1 MEVKAAL
8 NNYRVSPQK
17 ARLVVNQIRG
27 KGVEEALNLL
37 SLSPKRVAE
46 PIAKL
51 LRSAVAN
58 AEQKT
63 ELQHAGIEIDNLVV
77 SRIFVDEGTSMWR
90 IRPRAQGR
98 AAWIQKRSSKIN
110 VVLSERD

>member
-27 KGVEEALNLL
+27 KGVEDALNLL
-37 SLSPKRVAE
+37 LLSPKRVAE

-58 AEQKT
+58 AEQKN
-63 ELQHAGIEIDNLVV
+63 ENHQAGIEIDNLVV
-77 SRIFVDEGTSMWR
+77 STVFVDEGTSMWR

-98 AAWIQKRSSKIN
+98 ASWVQKRSSKIN
-110 VVLSERD
+110 VVLSER

>member
-1 MEVKAAL
+1 MDVKAAL

-37 SLSPKRVAE
+37 QLSPKRVAE

-58 AEQKT
+58 AEQKN
-63 ELQHAGIEIDNLVV
+63 ENHHAEIEIDNLVV
-77 SRIFVDEGTSMWR
+77 STIFVDEGTSMWR

-98 AAWIQKRSSKIN
+98 ASWIQKRSSKIN
-110 VVLSERD
+110 VVLSER

>member
-1 MEVKAAL
+1 MDVKAAL

-37 SLSPKRVAE
+37 QLSPKRVAE

-58 AEQKT
+58 AEQKN
-63 ELQHAGIEIDNLVV
+63 ENHHAEIEIDNLIV
-77 SRIFVDEGTSMWR
+77 STIFVDEGTSMWR

-98 AAWIQKRSSKIN
+98 ASWIQKRSSKIN
-110 VVLSERD
+110 VVLSER

>member
-1 MEVKAAL
+1 MDVKAAL

-37 SLSPKRVAE
+37 QLSPKRVAE

-58 AEQKT
+58 AEQKN
-63 ELQHAGIEIDNLVV
+63 ENHHAGIEIDNLVV
-77 SRIFVDEGTSMWR
+77 STIFVDEGTSMWR

-98 AAWIQKRSSKIN
+98 ASWIQKRSSKIN
-110 VVLSERD
+110 VVLSER

>member
-1 MEVKAAL
+1 MEVRAAL
-8 NNYRVSPQK
+8 NNHQVSPQK

-27 KGVEEALNLL
+27 KGVEDALNLL
-37 SLSPKRVAE
+37 SRSPKRVAE

-58 AEQKT
+58 AEQMN
-63 ELQHAGIEIDNLVV
+63 QIQQAGIEIDNLVV

-110 VVLSERD
+110 VVLSER

>member
-37 SLSPKRVAE
+37 QLSPKRVAE

-58 AEQKT
+58 AEQKN
-63 ELQHAGIEIDNLVV
+63 ENQHAGIEIDNLVV
-77 SRIFVDEGTSMWR
+77 STIFVDEGASMWR

-98 AAWIQKRSSKIN
+98 ASWIQKRSSNIN
-110 VVLSERD
+110 VVLSER

>member
-1 MEVKAAL
+1 MDVKATL
-8 NNYRVSPQK
+8 NNYRVSAQK

-27 KGVEEALNLL
+27 KGVEDALNLL
-37 SLSPKRVAE
+37 TLSPKRVAD

-58 AEQKT
+58 AEQKN
-63 ELQHAGIEIDNLVV
+63 ENQQAGIEIDNLVV
-77 SRIFVDEGTSMWR
+77 STIFVNEGPSMWR

-98 AAWIQKRSSKIN
+98 ASWIQKRTANIN
-110 VVLSERD
+110 VVLSER